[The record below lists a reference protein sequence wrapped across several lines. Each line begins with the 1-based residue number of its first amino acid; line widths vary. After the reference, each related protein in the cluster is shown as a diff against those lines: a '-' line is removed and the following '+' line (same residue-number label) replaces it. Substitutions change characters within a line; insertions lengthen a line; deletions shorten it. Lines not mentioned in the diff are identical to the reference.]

1 MKNLV
6 AILHRNRRFL
16 YCLLCAFISVGALG
30 QRQLDTVDV
39 VILVCDT
46 TEQYYV
52 DLKFTHGE
60 IIDGQYVDYFE
71 RDTICTGNRS
81 HEIWWRF
88 GKEVLELHNTAE
100 GQIDPGS
107 CPSCWHDYWVHKE
120 YLDETGYKL
129 PKGLIVWQ
137 AVRRK

>member
-1 MKNLV
+1 MKKLIKRTHF
-6 AILHRNRRFL
+6 AI
-16 YCLLCAFISVGALG
+16 YTLLCAFISVGVFG
-30 QRQLDTVDV
+30 QKLDTIDV
-39 VILVCDT
+39 VIMVCDT

-52 DLKFTHGE
+52 DLTFTHGE

-71 RDTICTGNRS
+71 KDTIWTGNRS

-88 GKEVLELHNTAE
+88 GKEVMELHNTAE
-100 GQIDPGS
+100 GQIDPGF

-120 YLDETGYKL
+120 YLDEIGYKL

-137 AVRRK
+137 AVRRE